1 MEDIK
6 PTEKPKGKL
15 LKNFRS
21 NNVSVSIFK
30 NTAKGED
37 DKPFNFITFALQR
50 SYIQS
55 KNQDGSIN
63 WKTEKINF
71 RKSDLVKIET
81 IMAEAKKYLY
91 SELKGYSSAEED
103 VLKVS

>member
-21 NNVSVSIFK
+21 NNVSVSIF
-30 NTAKGED
+30 NNVAKGD
-37 DKPFNFITFALQR
+37 DGKPFKYITFALQR
-50 SYIQS
+50 SYIHS
-55 KNQDGSIN
+55 RNPNGSIN

-81 IMAEAKKYLY
+81 IMTEAKKYLY

-103 VLKVS
+103 FLKVS